1 MGHLSRTVSR
11 KNVQHNEEACTVL
24 PGQDSA
30 TAASSGKTNR
40 SIPKNLGKLTGCHET
55 EATALA
61 VLLISLCRTHLERG
75 DGKALQQLR

>member
-1 MGHLSRTVSR
+1 M
-11 KNVQHNEEACTVL
+11 KKACTVL

-40 SIPKNLGKLTGCHET
+40 AIPKNLGKLTGCHET
-55 EATALA
+55 EAAAPA
-61 VLLISLCRTHLERG
+61 VLLNSLCGTHLERG